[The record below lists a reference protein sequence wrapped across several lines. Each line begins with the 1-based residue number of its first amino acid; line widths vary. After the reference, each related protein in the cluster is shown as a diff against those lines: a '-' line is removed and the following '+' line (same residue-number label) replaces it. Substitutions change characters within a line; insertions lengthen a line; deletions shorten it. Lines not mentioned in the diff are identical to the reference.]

1 MAISQM
7 VGDFLLRL
15 LVFEGVYRSSALS
28 IPKGAP
34 IEGIRIWVNVWIIMK
49 SWTFYHMQAVTTSET
64 FEFLPKLGKSSFR

>member
-1 MAISQM
+1 MSSCLVMAISQM

-34 IEGIRIWVNVWIIMK
+34 IEGIRI
-49 SWTFYHMQAVTTSET
+49 
-64 FEFLPKLGKSSFR
+64 

>member
-15 LVFEGVYRSSALS
+15 LVFEGVSRSSALS

-49 SWTFYHMQAVTTSET
+49 SWTFTTCK
-64 FEFLPKLGKSSFR
+64 P